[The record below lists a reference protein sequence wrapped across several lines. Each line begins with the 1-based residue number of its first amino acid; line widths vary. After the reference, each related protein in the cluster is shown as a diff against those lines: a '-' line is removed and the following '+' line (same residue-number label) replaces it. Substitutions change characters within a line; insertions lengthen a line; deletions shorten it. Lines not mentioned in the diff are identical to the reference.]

1 MAKLCYNC
9 GEPVTTNTDDHIPPK
24 TLFPKGTRANLITVP
39 SCYQCNQQM
48 SLDDQYFATVL
59 TARRNDHPTQ
69 STVWEQKVLPQLQNE
84 EFDGLRKM
92 LLARTR
98 PIWLPAG
105 DGFVQTG
112 ILNLNMDRVNGVLRK
127 IVRGLYYH
135 HRGVPLPTGDAVFL
149 YLDPKDGLPELANW
163 ARTHVVVDP
172 DVFEYRCALPGPES
186 SLSGLSGWLLR
197 FYRRTIAV
205 GITMPP
211 DLASRV
217 PPRKAVSR

>member
-1 MAKLCYNC
+1 
-9 GEPVTTNTDDHIPPK
+9 
-24 TLFPKGTRANLITVP
+24 
-39 SCYQCNQQM
+39 M

-59 TARRNDHPTQ
+59 AGRRNDNTTQ
-69 STVWEQKVLPQLQNE
+69 STVFEQKVLPQLQNE

-98 PIWLPAG
+98 PIWLPEG
-105 DGFVQTG
+105 DGFVQTA

-127 IVRGLYYH
+127 IVRGLYCH
-135 HRGVPLPTGDAVFL
+135 HRGVPLPTADAVSIYF
-149 YLDPKDGLPELANW
+149 DPKDWRPELANW

-172 DVFEYRCALPGPES
+172 DVFEYRCAFPGPES
-186 SLSGLSGWLLR
+186 SLSGLSGWVLR

-205 GITMPP
+205 AFTIPP
-211 DLASRV
+211 DLAARI